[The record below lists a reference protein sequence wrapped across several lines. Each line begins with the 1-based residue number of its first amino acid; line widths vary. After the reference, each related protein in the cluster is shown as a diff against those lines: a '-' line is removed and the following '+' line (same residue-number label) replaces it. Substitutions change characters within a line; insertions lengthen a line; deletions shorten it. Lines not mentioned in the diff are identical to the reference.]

1 MTKQRGLGKGLGA
14 LLGEAALQTAEP
26 PSGAQLLPL
35 QKVEPNPLQPRK
47 NFDPDELQALADSI
61 AMHGVIQPLTVRQLP
76 SGFYQIIAG
85 ERRWRAA
92 RMAELEEIPA
102 IVRDVETI
110 QRMEMA
116 LIENIQRTDLNPLEE
131 AQAVSSLMQEC
142 GLTQE
147 QIAQRIGKSRSAVA
161 NLLRLLNLPKEV
173 AELVAEGELSE
184 GHARAILGAEDPEMM
199 ISLANQAVQR
209 GLNVRQT
216 EALAKAVKEQREEG
230 EKQKEEKPRCAELT
244 LVEEAARRRF
254 GTKISIVGNE
264 KRGKLI
270 LHYNSPEDLERIYE
284 FIRIQDD

>member
-1 MTKQRGLGKGLGA
+1 MPKVKGCLGRGMDA
-14 LLGEAALQTAEP
+14 LFGEMAEETENRIQMIP
-26 PSGAQLLPL
+26 IGQID
-35 QKVEPNPLQPRK
+35 PNKEQPRK
-47 NFDPDELQALADSI
+47 QFDLESLDQLASSI
-61 AMHGVIQPLTVRQLP
+61 RSVGIIQPIVVCPNGKRYTIV
-76 SGFYQIIAG
+76 AG

-142 GLTQE
+142 
-147 QIAQRIGKSRSAVA
+147 KSRSAVA

>member
-1 MTKQRGLGKGLGA
+1 MKFHVL
-14 LLGEAALQTAEP
+14 
-26 PSGAQLLPL
+26 
-35 QKVEPNPLQPRK
+35 
-47 NFDPDELQALADSI
+47 
-61 AMHGVIQPLTVRQLP
+61 
-76 SGFYQIIAG
+76 
-85 ERRWRAA
+85 
-92 RMAELEEIPA
+92 
-102 IVRDVETI
+102 
-110 QRMEMA
+110 
-116 LIENIQRTDLNPLEE
+116 
-131 AQAVSSLMQEC
+131 C
-142 GLTQE
+142 G
-147 QIAQRIGKSRSAVA
+147 I
-161 NLLRLLNLPKEV
+161 
-173 AELVAEGELSE
+173 GELSE

>member
-1 MTKQRGLGKGLGA
+1 MPKVKGGLGRGMDA
-14 LLGEAALQTAEP
+14 LFGEMAEETENRIQMIP
-26 PSGAQLLPL
+26 IGQID
-35 QKVEPNPLQPRK
+35 PNKEQPRK
-47 NFDPDELQALADSI
+47 QFDLESLDQLASSI
-61 AMHGVIQPLTVRQLP
+61 RSVGIIQPIVVCPNGKRYTIV
-76 SGFYQIIAG
+76 AG

-254 GTKISIVGNE
+254 GTKISILGNE

>member
-1 MTKQRGLGKGLGA
+1 
-14 LLGEAALQTAEP
+14 
-26 PSGAQLLPL
+26 
-35 QKVEPNPLQPRK
+35 
-47 NFDPDELQALADSI
+47 
-61 AMHGVIQPLTVRQLP
+61 
-76 SGFYQIIAG
+76 
-85 ERRWRAA
+85 
-92 RMAELEEIPA
+92 MAELEEIPA

-230 EKQKEEKPRCAELT
+230 EKQKEERPRCAELT